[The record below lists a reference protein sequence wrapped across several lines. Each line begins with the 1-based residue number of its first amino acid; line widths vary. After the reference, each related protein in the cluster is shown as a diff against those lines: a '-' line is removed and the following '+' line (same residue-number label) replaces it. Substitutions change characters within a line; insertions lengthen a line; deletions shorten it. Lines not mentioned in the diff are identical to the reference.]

1 MSYNATIIGLC
12 TLAIIVL
19 QPPLF
24 WHAHTRNLP
33 AVILILWL
41 LIINIINI
49 INAAIWSGSDFMST
63 WDGKVWCDIAIKIDT
78 GASVGIPCA
87 VTDIVYNL
95 HTILRATTVLENW
108 NSYRK
113 MIKDLLICLLSPI
126 IVMATSY
133 ILQVF
138 RYSILRY
145 NGCQNAFS
153 NTWITLLLYQLW
165 IMLWAIFAAFYSL
178 LVLFVFYKK
187 RKDVKDILYCTNSGL
202 NITRFARLLILCFV
216 IILIMLPLSLYG
228 LIQNAQNLEGHYS
241 FKSTHSKALWNV
253 IIKIDLGKPLY
264 TVWIYVLASYLVFL
278 VFGLG
283 SDALSMYVNF
293 LRTIGLGFIV
303 DYMNNFSKRKRET
316 RIGKLLNYMLN
327 SNTSGHTSFSQES
340 NVEYNC
346 YLNENL
352 LDSKIPNTQIYV
364 NYDMPKTK
372 EDHFY
377 NKFRKK
383 CYDLESKCLEHEI
396 NIDDGEYIPYLG
408 DEISKEEQLLLY
420 GIRIENETDS
430 LKGCHNSKNMK
441 FSNLEENI
449 MQELEDLDSEEIRRD
464 LVENPFTTPTT
475 QAFSTETSES
485 QFI

>member
-1 MSYNATIIGLC
+1 MSYESTIIGLC

-41 LIINIINI
+41 LVINIINI
-49 INAAIWSGSDFMST
+49 VNAAIWSGSNFMST
-63 WDGKVWCDIAIKIDT
+63 WDGKVWCDIVIKIDT

-113 MIKDLLICLLSPI
+113 IIKDLLICLLSPI

-133 ILQVF
+133 VLQVF
-138 RYSILRY
+138 KYSILRY

-153 NTWITLLLYQLW
+153 NTWITLILYQLW
-165 IMLWAIFAAFYSL
+165 IVLWAFIAAFYSL
-178 LVLFVFYKK
+178 LVLYVYYRK

-202 NITRFARLLILCFV
+202 TLTRFARLLILCFV

-228 LIQNAQNLEGHYS
+228 LVQNAQNLEGNFN

-253 IIKIDLGKPLY
+253 ILKIDLGKPLY

-283 SDALSMYVNF
+283 SDALSMYANF
-293 LRTIGLGFIV
+293 LRAIGLGFIV
-303 DYMNNFSKRKRET
+303 DYIDNYFKRRRET
-316 RIGKLLNYMLN
+316 KIGNLLNSMTYAN
-327 SNTSGHTSFSQES
+327 SMGINDSLKDTEMGYKNYLKEDCSS
-340 NVEYNC
+340 NGNPETHIHV
-346 YLNENL
+346 
-352 LDSKIPNTQIYV
+352 S
-364 NYDMPKTK
+364 YDLPKTK
-372 EDHFY
+372 EERFY
-377 NKFRKK
+377 GKFQKID
-383 CYDLESKCLEHEI
+383 YDLESNYLEHEI
-396 NIDDGEYIPYLG
+396 NIDDGEYIPYLE
-408 DEISKEEQLLLY
+408 DDISQEEHILLHDIHLETPT
-420 GIRIENETDS
+420 ENSNRHHSRE
-430 LKGCHNSKNMK
+430 NRK
-441 FSNLEENI
+441 FSILEGNV
-449 MQELEDLDSEEIRRD
+449 MQELEDLDSEDIRRD
-464 LVENPFTTPTT
+464 LLENPFTTPTT
-475 QAFSTETSES
+475 PDISDENTENHS
-485 QFI
+485 I